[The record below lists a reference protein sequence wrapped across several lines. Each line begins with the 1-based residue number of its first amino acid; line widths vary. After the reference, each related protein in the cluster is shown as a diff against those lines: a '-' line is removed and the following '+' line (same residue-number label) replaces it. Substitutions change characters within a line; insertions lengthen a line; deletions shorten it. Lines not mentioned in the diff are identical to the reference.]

1 MKAHY
6 YLSQALLA
14 QQDFDS
20 ALAHGLEAHKL
31 CTAAGDKSLAVITA
45 HVLRCKKERWV
56 AREKTRYREEA
67 DLEND
72 MISLLQSQRREAL
85 SEAES
90 EVARREIEG
99 EWDAKATRLRGVFDK
114 SRAEAEQDRV
124 VPDWAIDDITFAIMV
139 DPVVVCR
146 TRPFPCLPRVSPLIR
161 LN

>member
-45 HVLRCKKERWV
+45 HVLRCKKE
-56 AREKTRYREEA
+56 REEA